1 MAEHWRTA
9 VMLMSTTLPLIRC
22 QVALASM
29 SEVDEEF
36 DLLGFIYGEAIES
49 DSVFMIEYKK

>member
-1 MAEHWRTA
+1 
-9 VMLMSTTLPLIRC
+9 MLMSASLPFICC